1 MLNPPEDTKTFLFT
15 DIEGST
21 KLAQEFP
28 DKLQTELE
36 KHHVI
41 LRNAIESNNGFIF
54 EIIGDAFCASFTNP
68 FDAVKAASDAQ
79 SGLSREKWDEVP
91 IKVRMG
97 IHTGPAEWNGKRYI
111 GYITLARTQ
120 RIMSAAYGRQILIS
134 NETYINVKDKI
145 QNEISFRDLGERR
158 LKDLIQPMRIYQVIS
173 KELPSDFPPLKT
185 LDARPNNL
193 PVQLTNF
200 LGREKDI
207 NEIKKLLSDSH
218 LLTLVGPG
226 GTGKTRLCLQVAA
239 DIIDDYEN
247 GVWFIDLAPLKDGTL
262 LPQTIAQAIGIK
274 EESQQE
280 LTKTLINYFKEKE
293 ILILLDNCEHIIES
307 CSNLSGELLINC
319 PKLKIMATS
328 REMLRINGETVYYV
342 TSLELPDMDS
352 DNSMDSLTQFES
364 VKFFIERALSV
375 KPGFQVTN
383 ENAPAVAEICFK
395 LDGIP
400 LAIELAAA
408 RVKVLSVEQI
418 CERLNDRFKLLI
430 SGSRTSLPRQKT
442 LKALIDWSYDLL
454 TEKEKILW
462 RRLSVFAGGWTLEA
476 AEEVCWDENLN
487 YDEILDTLSQLVD
500 KSIVI
505 YNETLYRYKML
516 ETIRQYGEEELETNS
531 ELEKIIIKHLDY
543 YLSLAEISK
552 NKLIGS
558 EQKEWMEKL
567 DSERSNFQVAL
578 VTSIV
583 RGCIEKGVRL
593 ATGLCRYWET
603 RGYNS
608 EAKNWLEEFLSSSED
623 LPVMEKANALQW
635 SGTFEWITGNYSHA
649 QTFYE
654 KSYEI
659 QKQLNNK
666 QGIAVSLNNLGL
678 VLNITGR
685 YEESKILTEQSY
697 DLFKELGNKPLIA
710 DSLLN
715 LGSTYINL
723 NDYER
728 AKSAFEECL
737 DLYREIGDK
746 RGIGMILNNLGS
758 IYGLKNDYESSRAYL
773 EDSLSIQRE
782 LKDNR
787 SISMTLGNLGA
798 ILSYQG
804 YYKKAKEYLE
814 ESIKI
819 NTELGDQK
827 GLASSM
833 NTLGFIKYT
842 EEDISNAL
850 YLHRESLK
858 LRIKISNQT
867 GINMSI
873 LGISESISDS
883 DPVKASLLL
892 GATEEALYSIKEETE
907 KEVQYR
913 FEKTI
918 LRLKEKLGE
927 EKFNE
932 AFDSGK
938 DLNIEQASELA
949 LRNE

>member
-1 MLNPPEDTKTFLFT
+1 
-15 DIEGST
+15 
-21 KLAQEFP
+21 
-28 DKLQTELE
+28 
-36 KHHVI
+36 
-41 LRNAIESNNGFIF
+41 
-54 EIIGDAFCASFTNP
+54 
-68 FDAVKAASDAQ
+68 
-79 SGLSREKWDEVP
+79 
-91 IKVRMG
+91 
-97 IHTGPAEWNGKRYI
+97 
-111 GYITLARTQ
+111 
-120 RIMSAAYGRQILIS
+120 
-134 NETYINVKDKI
+134 
-145 QNEISFRDLGERR
+145 
-158 LKDLIQPMRIYQVIS
+158 
-173 KELPSDFPPLKT
+173 
-185 LDARPNNL
+185 
-193 PVQLTNF
+193 
-200 LGREKDI
+200 
-207 NEIKKLLSDSH
+207 
-218 LLTLVGPG
+218 
-226 GTGKTRLCLQVAA
+226 
-239 DIIDDYEN
+239 
-247 GVWFIDLAPLKDGTL
+247 
-262 LPQTIAQAIGIK
+262 
-274 EESQQE
+274 
-280 LTKTLINYFKEKE
+280 
-293 ILILLDNCEHIIES
+293 
-307 CSNLSGELLINC
+307 
-319 PKLKIMATS
+319 
-328 REMLRINGETVYYV
+328 
-342 TSLELPDMDS
+342 
-352 DNSMDSLTQFES
+352 
-364 VKFFIERALSV
+364 
-375 KPGFQVTN
+375 
-383 ENAPAVAEICFK
+383 
-395 LDGIP
+395 
-400 LAIELAAA
+400 
-408 RVKVLSVEQI
+408 
-418 CERLNDRFKLLI
+418 
-430 SGSRTSLPRQKT
+430 
-442 LKALIDWSYDLL
+442 
-454 TEKEKILW
+454 
-462 RRLSVFAGGWTLEA
+462 
-476 AEEVCWDENLN
+476 
-487 YDEILDTLSQLVD
+487 
-500 KSIVI
+500 
-505 YNETLYRYKML
+505 ML